1 MPPSPPCCAVPGI
14 ATACVWLPAAPSP
27 LDALPPL
34 PPKEGRTDHA
44 RSMLADAQAQWDE
57 QQNQLKMVSSP

>member
-1 MPPSPPCCAVPGI
+1 MLPFTVLCCGWCL
-14 ATACVWLPAAPSP
+14 TACLRLSAAPSP

-44 RSMLADAQAQWDE
+44 RSMLSDAQAQWDE
-57 QQNQLKMVSSP
+57 QQNQLKPVSSA